1 MHLTMDYNCIIQ
13 AKSQLNFTARSHDCR
28 IGVIFLLFWLSLEL
42 FDWPSIHNRQYLL
55 LSL

>member
-28 IGVIFLLFWLSLEL
+28 IGAIFLLFWLSLEL